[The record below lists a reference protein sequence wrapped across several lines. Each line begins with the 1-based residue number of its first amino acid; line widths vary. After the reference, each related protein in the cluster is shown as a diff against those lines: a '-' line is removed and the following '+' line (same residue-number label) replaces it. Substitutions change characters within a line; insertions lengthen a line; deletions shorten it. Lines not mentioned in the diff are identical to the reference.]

1 MVKILVKEKK
11 LSIINPAELDL
22 KEEAVVRI
30 NRVAKVTSRGKRF
43 SFSTIVVVGDGMGHV
58 GVGLGKANE
67 VISSISKA
75 KDKAKRKIFKS
86 SIINGTIPHKIVGR
100 YGSSRVLLKPAA
112 PGTGIIAGAPVRAV
126 MEQVGVNNILTK
138 RYGSSNP
145 MNIVRATINALENL
159 QDAVKIANKRG
170 IKIKDV
176 FT

>member
-1 MVKILVKEKK
+1 M
-11 LSIINPAELDL
+11 SIINPAELDL

-43 SFSTIVVVGDGMGHV
+43 SFSTIVVVGDGMGYV

-75 KDKAKRKIFKS
+75 KDKAKRNIFKS
-86 SIINGTIPHKIVGR
+86 TIINGTIPHKIVGR

-138 RYGSSNP
+138 RYGSSNQ

-159 QDAVKIANKRG
+159 QDAVQIANKRG

>member
-1 MVKILVKEKK
+1 MP
-11 LSIINPAELDL
+11 IINPAELDL

-75 KDKAKRKIFKS
+75 KDKAKRNIFKS
-86 SIINGTIPHKIVGR
+86 TIINGTIPHKIVGR

>member
-1 MVKILVKEKK
+1 M
-11 LSIINPAELDL
+11 SIINPAELDL

-86 SIINGTIPHKIVGR
+86 TIINGTITHKIVGR

-170 IKIKDV
+170 LKIKDV

>member
-1 MVKILVKEKK
+1 MP
-11 LSIINPAELDL
+11 IINPAELDL

-43 SFSTIVVVGDGMGHV
+43 SFSTIVVVGDGMGHI

-75 KDKAKRKIFKS
+75 KDKAKRNIFKS
-86 SIINGTIPHKIVGR
+86 TIINGTIPHKIVGR

-126 MEQVGVNNILTK
+126 MEQVGVKNILTK

-145 MNIVRATINALENL
+145 MNIVRAAINALENL

-170 IKIKDV
+170 LKIKDV

>member
-1 MVKILVKEKK
+1 

-75 KDKAKRKIFKS
+75 KDKAKRNIFKAT
-86 SIINGTIPHKIVGR
+86 IINGTIPHKIVGR
-100 YGSSRVLLKPAA
+100 FGASRVLLKPAA

-159 QDAVKIANKRG
+159 QDAVTIANKRG

>member
-1 MVKILVKEKK
+1 

-43 SFSTIVVVGDGMGHV
+43 SFSTIVVVGDGRGHV

-75 KDKAKRKIFKS
+75 KDKAKRNIFKS
-86 SIINGTIPHKIVGR
+86 TIINGTIPHKIVGR

-126 MEQVGVNNILTK
+126 MEQVGVSNILTK

-145 MNIVRATINALENL
+145 MNIVRAAINALENL

>member
-1 MVKILVKEKK
+1 M
-11 LSIINPAELDL
+11 SIINPAELDL
-22 KEEAVVRI
+22 KEETVVRI

-58 GVGLGKANE
+58 GMGLGKANE

-75 KDKAKRKIFKS
+75 KDKAKRNIFKS
-86 SIINGTIPHKIVGR
+86 TIINGTIPHKIVGR
-100 YGSSRVLLKPAA
+100 YGASRVLLKPAA

>member
-1 MVKILVKEKK
+1 M
-11 LSIINPAELDL
+11 SIINPAELDL

-43 SFSTIVVVGDGMGHV
+43 SFSTIVVVGDGRGHV

-75 KDKAKRKIFKS
+75 KDKAKRNIFKS
-86 SIINGTIPHKIVGR
+86 TIINGTIPHKIVGR
-100 YGSSRVLLKPAA
+100 SGSSRVLLKPAA

-126 MEQVGVNNILTK
+126 MEQVGVSNILTK

-145 MNIVRATINALENL
+145 MNIVRAAINALENL

>member
-1 MVKILVKEKK
+1 LP
-11 LSIINPAELDL
+11 IINPAELDL

-75 KDKAKRKIFKS
+75 KDKAKRNIFKS
-86 SIINGTIPHKIVGR
+86 TIINGTIPHKIVGR
-100 YGSSRVLLKPAA
+100 FGSSRVLLKPAA

-126 MEQVGVNNILTK
+126 MEQVGVKNILTK

-145 MNIVRATINALENL
+145 MNIVRASINALENL

>member
-1 MVKILVKEKK
+1 LP
-11 LSIINPAELDL
+11 IINPAELDL

-67 VISSISKA
+67 VISSITKA
-75 KDKAKRKIFKS
+75 KDKAKRNIFKS
-86 SIINGTIPHKIVGR
+86 TIINGTIPHKIVGK
-100 YGSSRVLLKPAA
+100 YGASRVLLKPAA

-159 QDAVKIANKRG
+159 QDAVNIANKRG
-170 IKIKDV
+170 IKVKDV
-176 FT
+176 FS

>member
-1 MVKILVKEKK
+1 M
-11 LSIINPAELDL
+11 
-22 KEEAVVRI
+22 
-30 NRVAKVTSRGKRF
+30 
-43 SFSTIVVVGDGMGHV
+43 
-58 GVGLGKANE
+58 GLGKANE

-75 KDKAKRKIFKS
+75 KDKAKRNIFKS
-86 SIINGTIPHKIVGR
+86 TIINGTIPHKIVGR
-100 YGSSRVLLKPAA
+100 YGSSRVLLKPAS

>member
-1 MVKILVKEKK
+1 M
-11 LSIINPAELDL
+11 SIINPAELDL

-43 SFSTIVVVGDGMGHV
+43 SFSTIVVVGDGMGYV

-75 KDKAKRKIFKS
+75 KDKAKRNIFKS
-86 SIINGTIPHKIVGR
+86 TIINGTIPHKIVGR

-126 MEQVGVNNILTK
+126 MEQVGVKNILTK

-145 MNIVRATINALENL
+145 MNIVRAAINALENL

>member
-1 MVKILVKEKK
+1 MP
-11 LSIINPAELDL
+11 IINPAELDL

-67 VISSISKA
+67 VITSISKA
-75 KDKAKRKIFKS
+75 KDKAKRNIFKS
-86 SIINGTIPHKIVGR
+86 TIINGTIPHKIVGR
-100 YGSSRVLLKPAA
+100 YGASRVLLKPAA

-159 QDAVKIANKRG
+159 QDAVTIANKRG

>member
-1 MVKILVKEKK
+1 MP
-11 LSIINPAELDL
+11 IINPAELDL

-75 KDKAKRKIFKS
+75 KDKAKRNIFKS
-86 SIINGTIPHKIVGR
+86 TIINGTIPHKIVGR

-112 PGTGIIAGAPVRAV
+112 PGTGIIAGAAVRAV

>member
-1 MVKILVKEKK
+1 M
-11 LSIINPAELDL
+11 SIINPAELDL

-58 GVGLGKANE
+58 GMGLGKANE
-67 VISSISKA
+67 VITSISKA
-75 KDKAKRKIFKS
+75 KDKAKRNIFKS
-86 SIINGTIPHKIVGR
+86 TIINGTIPHKIVGR
-100 YGSSRVLLKPAA
+100 FGASRVLLKPAA

-159 QDAVKIANKRG
+159 QDAVTIANKRG

>member
-1 MVKILVKEKK
+1 

-67 VISSISKA
+67 VISSITKA
-75 KDKAKRKIFKS
+75 KDKAKRNIFKS
-86 SIINGTIPHKIVGR
+86 TIINGTIPHKIVGR
-100 YGSSRVLLKPAA
+100 FGASRVLLKPAA

-159 QDAVKIANKRG
+159 QDAVTIANKRG

>member
-1 MVKILVKEKK
+1 M
-11 LSIINPAELDL
+11 SIINPAELDL

-67 VISSISKA
+67 VITSITKA
-75 KDKAKRKIFKS
+75 KDKAKRNIFKS
-86 SIINGTIPHKIVGR
+86 TIINGTIPHKIVGR
-100 YGSSRVLLKPAA
+100 FGASRVLLKPAS

>member
-1 MVKILVKEKK
+1 M
-11 LSIINPAELDL
+11 SIINPAELDL

-67 VISSISKA
+67 VITSITKA
-75 KDKAKRKIFKS
+75 KDKAKRNIFKS
-86 SIINGTIPHKIVGR
+86 TIINGTIPHKIVGR
-100 YGSSRVLLKPAA
+100 FGASRVLLKPAA

-159 QDAVKIANKRG
+159 QDAVTIANKRG

>member
-1 MVKILVKEKK
+1 M
-11 LSIINPAELDL
+11 SIINPAELDL

-75 KDKAKRKIFKS
+75 KDKAKRNIFKS
-86 SIINGTIPHKIVGR
+86 TIINGTIPHKIVGR

-126 MEQVGVNNILTK
+126 MEQVGVKNILTK

-145 MNIVRATINALENL
+145 MNIVRAAINALENL

>member
-1 MVKILVKEKK
+1 MP
-11 LSIINPAELDL
+11 IINPAELDL

-67 VISSISKA
+67 VITSISKA
-75 KDKAKRKIFKS
+75 KDKAKRNIFKS
-86 SIINGTIPHKIVGR
+86 TIINGTIPHKIVGR
-100 YGSSRVLLKPAA
+100 YGASRVLLKPAA

>member
-1 MVKILVKEKK
+1 
-11 LSIINPAELDL
+11 
-22 KEEAVVRI
+22 
-30 NRVAKVTSRGKRF
+30 
-43 SFSTIVVVGDGMGHV
+43 MGHV

-75 KDKAKRKIFKS
+75 KDKAKRNIFKS
-86 SIINGTIPHKIVGR
+86 TIINGTIPHKIVGR
-100 YGSSRVLLKPAA
+100 YGASRVLLKPAA

>member
-1 MVKILVKEKK
+1 M
-11 LSIINPAELDL
+11 SIINPAELDL

-75 KDKAKRKIFKS
+75 KDKAKRSIFKS
-86 SIINGTIPHKIVGR
+86 TIINGTIPHKIVGR
-100 YGSSRVLLKPAA
+100 YGASRVLLKPAA

-170 IKIKDV
+170 LKIKDV

>member
-1 MVKILVKEKK
+1 M
-11 LSIINPAELDL
+11 SIINPAELDL

-43 SFSTIVVVGDGMGHV
+43 SFSTIVVVGDGLGHV

-75 KDKAKRKIFKS
+75 KDKAKRNIFKS
-86 SIINGTIPHKIVGR
+86 TIINGTIPHKIVGR

-176 FT
+176 FF

>member
-1 MVKILVKEKK
+1 M
-11 LSIINPAELDL
+11 SIINPAELDL

-67 VISSISKA
+67 VITSISKA
-75 KDKAKRKIFKS
+75 KDKAKRNIFKS

-100 YGSSRVLLKPAA
+100 FGASRVLLKPAA

-159 QDAVKIANKRG
+159 QDAVTIANKRG

>member
-1 MVKILVKEKK
+1 MP
-11 LSIINPAELDL
+11 IINPAELDL

-43 SFSTIVVVGDGMGHV
+43 SFSTIVVVGDGMGYV

-67 VISSISKA
+67 VISSITKA
-75 KDKAKRKIFKS
+75 KDKAKRNIFKS
-86 SIINGTIPHKIVGR
+86 TIINGTIPHKIVGR
-100 YGSSRVLLKPAA
+100 YGASRVLLKPAA

-145 MNIVRATINALENL
+145 MNIVRATINALEHL

-176 FT
+176 FI

>member
-1 MVKILVKEKK
+1 M
-11 LSIINPAELDL
+11 SIINPAELDL
-22 KEEAVVRI
+22 KEETVVRI

-75 KDKAKRKIFKS
+75 KDKAKRNIFKS
-86 SIINGTIPHKIVGR
+86 TIINGTIPHKIVGR
-100 YGSSRVLLKPAA
+100 YGASRVLLKPAA

-138 RYGSSNP
+138 RFGSSNP

>member
-1 MVKILVKEKK
+1 M
-11 LSIINPAELDL
+11 SIINPAELDL

-58 GVGLGKANE
+58 GVGLGKASE
-67 VISSISKA
+67 VITSISKA
-75 KDKAKRKIFKS
+75 KDKAKRNIFKS
-86 SIINGTIPHKIVGR
+86 TIINGTIPHKIVGR
-100 YGSSRVLLKPAA
+100 FGASRVLLKPAS

>member
-1 MVKILVKEKK
+1 

-58 GVGLGKANE
+58 GMGLGKANE
-67 VISSISKA
+67 VITSISKA
-75 KDKAKRKIFKS
+75 KDKAKRNIFKS
-86 SIINGTIPHKIVGR
+86 TIINGTIPHKIVGR
-100 YGSSRVLLKPAA
+100 FGASRVLLKPAA

>member
-1 MVKILVKEKK
+1 M
-11 LSIINPAELDL
+11 SIINPAELDL

>member
-1 MVKILVKEKK
+1 

-75 KDKAKRKIFKS
+75 KDKAKRNIFKS
-86 SIINGTIPHKIVGR
+86 TIINGTIPHKIVGR
-100 YGSSRVLLKPAA
+100 YGASRVLLKPAA

-159 QDAVKIANKRG
+159 QDVVKIANKRG